1 MKWEYKTIRVLS
13 MDDWLGDEYALS
25 VTAKTGVEAGDEDED
40 EDEEEDEEEDLKS
53 RADRLARA
61 VVEFDKK
68 TAVRVKAITE
78 IFSKHITYL
87 NEQLGILGQDGWEL
101 VSIWTSDPAILFDCD
116 ARQWMTFKR
125 SV

>member
-1 MKWEYKTIRVLS
+1 MKWEYKTIRVPA
-13 MDDWLGDEYALS
+13 MDDWLMNEYALS
-25 VTAKTGVEAGDEDED
+25 VTAITGLESGDEDKSLWTD
-40 EDEEEDEEEDLKS
+40 EQWEEFTLREPSPEI
-53 RADRLARA
+53 
-61 VVEFDKK
+61 K
-68 TAVRVKAITE
+68 TKASAE